1 MIGRTISG
9 YIELAGG
16 QRVAQTPQLGL
27 RLVGLKTTSC
37 PYPSPRAPAPSAFP
51 FRPRFS
57 SSPWNCCRRRAIWF
71 RATSLLWTPP
81 LLGSLPQKSRE
92 RPADRP
98 GAISGRAQDAHLI
111 RCAWRQR
118 HEPQT
123 HKRGLGYSCS
133 SLGPGVSRQAQT
145 GLPRRRT
152 SEQSCGRRQGGHR
165 AASHYLT
172 IPPLLLRNRL
182 SSGALPHDLRAP
194 SVR

>member
-1 MIGRTISG
+1 VKLLSKESDLVQGDFASLDAAAIGES
-9 YIELAGG
+9 
-16 QRVAQTPQLGL
+16 
-27 RLVGLKTTSC
+27 
-37 PYPSPRAPAPSAFP
+37 
-51 FRPRFS
+51 
-57 SSPWNCCRRRAIWF
+57 
-71 RATSLLWTPP
+71 
-81 LLGSLPQKSRE
+81 PQKSRE

-123 HKRGLGYSCS
+123 HKRGLRYSCS

-152 SEQSCGRRQGGHR
+152 SEQSCGRR
-165 AASHYLT
+165 AALHYLT
-172 IPPLLLRNRL
+172 IPPSLLRNRL
-182 SSGALPHDLRAP
+182 SSGALQHDLRAP